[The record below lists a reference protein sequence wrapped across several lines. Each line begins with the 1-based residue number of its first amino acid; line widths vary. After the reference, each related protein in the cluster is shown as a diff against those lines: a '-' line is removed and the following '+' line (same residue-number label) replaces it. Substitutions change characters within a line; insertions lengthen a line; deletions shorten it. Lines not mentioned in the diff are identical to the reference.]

1 MPQRIAAVMGLLVFT
16 ICLVIGGVQADNT
29 FETTVWRALVAM
41 GGTVVIGLAVGWMA
55 QRMLDEHLKVEEKKL
70 RNSSAKSVT
79 VTRTPPDAIQR
90 ATAAPPPNQSEV
102 EISACFTM
110 RFALARPTC
119 VCVLPMSKSRIT
131 I

>member
-41 GGTVVIGLAVGWMA
+41 GGTVVIGLAIGWMA

-79 VTRTPPDAIQR
+79 EDR
-90 ATAAPPPNQSEV
+90 
-102 EISACFTM
+102 
-110 RFALARPTC
+110 
-119 VCVLPMSKSRIT
+119 
-131 I
+131 